1 MFYPKKIEND
11 ERFEQMW
18 RDGTHPNVMAKIY
31 DVTRPAIYRA
41 AARFGLGPRGPL
53 PPETLDLGPMTIEA
67 ELAFTGGK
75 YAFLRIIAE
84 REGWSGQKVI
94 IAYHRARMGK
104 SI

>member
-11 ERFEQMW
+11 ERFEKMW
-18 RDGTHPNVMAKIY
+18 RDGVHPAEIAKLY

-53 PPETLDLGPMTIEA
+53 PPETLDLGPMTLEA
-67 ELAFTGGK
+67 ELAFTGGR
-75 YAFLRIIAE
+75 YAFLRVIAE
-84 REGWSGQKVI
+84 REGMTGQQVI

-104 SI
+104 EI